1 MESFRVP
8 DALNQKRLDIVLSS
22 HEKIC
27 SRAEAQR
34 LIHAGIVQIN
44 RSTEKATAK
53 KPVKAG
59 DIITF
64 NLLPQSVSEVV
75 PVPYALDILFEDPF
89 LLIVNKPSG
98 VVVHPA
104 AGHTSDTLV
113 NFLLYH
119 SKLSGKDPIRP
130 GIVHRIDKDTS
141 GLLVIAKDNK
151 THDHLAQQFFEHTIL
166 RIYQAIVWG
175 VPKQSNGI
183 IDKPLGRHPQNRK
196 KITIKENGKR
206 AKTLWN
212 IVKTYRYLS
221 LVECSLE
228 TGRTHQIRV
237 HLSSIGHPLLGDLV
251 YGSFKNYAQKFPAV
265 LKSTLK
271 ACDGQA
277 LHAKSLG
284 FIHPKTGK
292 WLEYH
297 SDLPK
302 EMRSVIQALEKAY
315 G

>member
-1 MESFRVP
+1 MESLRVSETL
-8 DALNQKRLDIVLSS
+8 DLKRLDVVLST
-22 HEKIC
+22 HEKIS
-27 SRAEAQR
+27 SRSEAQR
-34 LIHAGIVQIN
+34 LIHSGSVQIN
-44 RSTEKATAK
+44 HSRANVSPK
-53 KPVKAG
+53 KTVRAD

-64 NLLPQSVSEVV
+64 TLLPQPVSEVL
-75 PVPYALDILFEDPF
+75 PVPYELDILFEDPY

-113 NFLLYH
+113 NYLLYH

-151 THDHLAQQFFEHTIL
+151 THDHLARQFYDHSVL

-175 VPKQSNGI
+175 VPKESKGK
-183 IDKPLGRHPQNRK
+183 IDQPLGRHPHHRK
-196 KITIKENGKR
+196 KFTIRENGKQAITR
-206 AKTLWN
+206 WK
-212 IVKTYRYLS
+212 IVKGYRYLS
-221 LVECSLE
+221 LIECRLE

-237 HLSSIGHPLLGDLV
+237 HLSSIGHPLLGDSV
-251 YGSFKNYAQKFPAV
+251 YGTFKNYAQKFPAD
-265 LKSTLK
+265 LKIILK
-271 ACDGQA
+271 GCIGQA

-292 WLEYH
+292 WLEHH
-297 SDLPK
+297 SNLPE
-302 EMRSVIQALEKAY
+302 EMETVQKALENAY